1 MKKLIC
7 LAIVLTALL
16 LPLWA
21 QNTANLVS
29 IDAGT
34 HINEAIQ
41 VLDYYCLRETTKR
54 LLNMS
59 TFSAPIGLP
68 INNLHWKTALELIA
82 LRHNLVITEGPGLIA
97 LNNPA
102 PPPVREESP
111 VEVAEELAM
120 FNNKQVRIKAV
131 ALVADRGY
139 MSALGIDW
147 STLLNGKVNVDVNF
161 LGAQNVPGGVFGIG
175 GSGDTNLGNTQVQ
188 VSTLLRT
195 IETNQKGTIIAQP
208 VVMVNS
214 GSKGFIQVGQDI
226 SVKTVDDAGNTTDEF
241 FATGIIMD
249 VTPTVVEVDNQ
260 ELIHLTVSIERSS
273 GTPGAVSTIINKS
286 VSTTELLLY
295 DGEETVIAGLYDT
308 DEIRSR
314 GGIPILKDLPWWVFG
329 IRYLTGYTTY
339 EKKEREL
346 LIMIKAEIVEN
357 ALSRQRRALEA
368 SRQNQDSN

>member
-1 MKKLIC
+1 MNKLIC
-7 LAIVLTALL
+7 IAIVLTALL

-21 QNTANLVS
+21 QNTASNLVS

-59 TFSAPIGLP
+59 TFSDPIGLP
-68 INNLHWKTALELIA
+68 ISNLPWRTALELIA

-102 PPPVREESP
+102 PRVTGSP
-111 VEVAEELAM
+111 AAAAKQDSM
-120 FNNKQVRIKAV
+120 INNKQVRIKSI

-139 MSALGIDW
+139 MRSLGIDW
-147 STLLNGKVNVDVNF
+147 STLFDGKVDIDAGF
-161 LGAQNVPGGVFGIG
+161 SGAQNVAGDLFNVTGTGTTSIG
-175 GSGDTNLGNTQVQ
+175 SARVE

-208 VVMVNS
+208 VIMVNS

-226 SVKTVDDAGNTTDEF
+226 SVKTVDEAGNTTDEF
-241 FATGIIMD
+241 FAIGVIMD
-249 VTPTVVEVDNQ
+249 VTPTVVEVNGQ
-260 ELIHLTVSIERSS
+260 ELIHLKISIERSS
-273 GTPGAVSTIINKS
+273 GTPGEVSTIINKS
-286 VSTTELLLY
+286 LSSTEVLLY

-308 DEIRSR
+308 DELRSR
-314 GGIPILKDLPWWVFG
+314 GGIPFLKDLPWWVFG
-329 IRYLTGYTTY
+329 IRYLTGYTKY
-339 EKKEREL
+339 ERKEREL
-346 LIMIKAEIVEN
+346 MIMIQAEVVEN
-357 ALSRQRRALEA
+357 ALNRQRRAIEA
-368 SRQNQDSN
+368 SRQNSEPN